1 MVRFGRFIIRHSKVA
16 LFGFIAIVLAS
27 TFWGFQAFDLLK
39 SGGYDDPGSD
49 SARVT
54 KILKTTFAQEPAELV
69 AIADFKD
76 SADAPANVVAGKQL
90 QAEFAKIS
98 GVDRVDSYYSLGQ
111 QPSLKSVDGKA
122 VYFFVNLKNDVV
134 QTTVAR
140 EIQNRFDT
148 TDRAACESAANC
160 YDVPNATV
168 HIAGF
173 AAVSSELS
181 TTIAHDLG
189 KAEAVAIP
197 LVILLLLFVFGS
209 LVAAGLPLLVGGL
222 SILGT
227 FFIVWAAAQ
236 HSDTSIFVVNLATGL
251 GIGLGID
258 YALLMVNRYREERA
272 RGIDVDAAVV
282 ATVAS
287 AGRTVLFSGLTVA
300 IVLAAMGFFPQ
311 YFLKSFALGGI
322 AVVALAVA
330 AALVPLPALMHLLGD
345 RINAGRLIKRD
356 LTPKESGAWG
366 SVSRFVMKRPIA
378 VLLVTLIGLG
388 GLASLAAGA
397 QFGQVDDRILA
408 KSDRVVVA
416 SNIVRE
422 RFNGREASPVDI
434 VVRGG
439 TASDIASYT
448 IALSQVA
455 HIQRV
460 QSTAGIAQ
468 NGNLDTGYA
477 SLFAD
482 YSKDGYQHILAVHD
496 IESRSPAGIDLTDA
510 IRKLPAKGF
519 SQIWVGGS
527 AAIYTDSQLGIT
539 NNLPL
544 VLGWII
550 GATLVLIFLFTGSV
564 LLPIKAVILNFLSLG
579 ATLGVL
585 TWIFIDGQFKWLLG
599 DFIVTGTVDT
609 STLVLIGVVAFGLSM
624 DYELFLLSR
633 IKEQHDAG
641 LGTTESVAVGLQRSG
656 RIITAAALVLA
667 VSFIAFISSSVTI
680 IKMLGLGVAFAIL
693 LDATI
698 VRGLLVPA
706 LMRLF
711 GDLNWWAP
719 KWLHWVHRKLG
730 LED

>member
-16 LFGFIAIVLAS
+16 LFAFVGVILAS
-27 TFWGFQAFDLLK
+27 TVWGFQSFDLLK

-49 SARVT
+49 SSRVT
-54 KILKTTFAQEPAELV
+54 SILKTTFAQEPAELV
-69 AIADFKD
+69 AVADFRD
-76 SADAPANVVAGKQL
+76 SADLPANAAIGARLQKALAGV
-90 QAEFAKIS
+90 S
-98 GVDRVDSYYSLGQ
+98 GVEKVESYYSLGR
-111 QPSLKSVDGKA
+111 PSSLRSEDGKA
-122 VYFFVNLKNDVV
+122 VYFFVDVKNDVV
-134 QTTVAR
+134 QTSVAR
-140 EIQNRFDT
+140 EIQNRFDSVPY
-148 TDRAACESAANC
+148 ASGQACSDCAK
-160 YDVPNATV
+160 YDVAI

-189 KAEAVAIP
+189 TAESVAIP
-197 LVILLLLFVFGS
+197 LVVLLLLFVFGS

-227 FFIVWAAAQ
+227 FGVVWVVAQ
-236 HSDTSIFVVNLATGL
+236 FSDTSIFVVNLATGL

-272 RGIDVDAAVV
+272 RGVASDDAIV

-311 YFLKSFALGGI
+311 YFLKSFAVGGI
-322 AVVALAVA
+322 AVVVLAVA
-330 AALVPLPALMHLLGD
+330 AALIALPALMHLLGD

-378 VLLVTLIGLG
+378 ILLVTLIGLG
-388 GLASLAAGA
+388 GLAGLAAGA

-416 SNIVRE
+416 SNIIRE
-422 RFNGREASPVDI
+422 RFIGREGSPVDI
-434 VVRGG
+434 VVQGG
-439 TASDIASYT
+439 TAGDIADYT
-448 IALSQVA
+448 IALSKVA
-455 HIQRV
+455 HIKRV

-468 NGNLDTGYA
+468 DGNLDTGYA
-477 SLFAD
+477 PMFAD
-482 YSKDGYQHILAVHD
+482 YSKDGFEHILAVHD
-496 IESRSPAGIDLTDA
+496 IESRSPAGITLTDA
-510 IRKLPAKGF
+510 IRALPASAF
-519 SQIWVGGS
+519 SKIWVGGS

-585 TWIFIDGQFKWLLG
+585 TWVFIGGQFKWLLG

-667 VSFIAFISSSVTI
+667 VSFIAFVSSSVTI

-693 LDATI
+693 LDATV
-698 VRGLLVPA
+698 VRALLVPA